1 MRPAINLETRPALQ
15 RLADWFET
23 LSPESLST
31 IDQLYTHTAYF
42 KDPFNEVRDIRR
54 IEHIFSDMFAQFQ
67 QPRFVIQERVCDES
81 NGQALLTWH
90 FLFQWRG
97 KAWCIVG
104 SSHLRFNAD
113 GMVEYHRDYWDASE
127 ELYEKL
133 PVIGFVLKALK
144 KRAQG

>member
-1 MRPAINLETRPALQ
+1 MSTDMSFDTRPALQ
-15 RLADWFET
+15 RLAQWFET
-23 LSPESLST
+23 LSPDSLKT
-31 IDQLYTHTAYF
+31 IAQFYTGTAYF

-54 IEHIFSDMFAQFQ
+54 IEHIFSDMFVQFQ
-67 QPRFVIQERVCDES
+67 QPRFVIQEQLCD
-81 NGQALLTWH
+81 GHQALLTWH

-97 KAWCIVG
+97 KDWRILG

-113 GMVEYHRDYWDASE
+113 GLVEYHRDYWDASE

-133 PVIGFVLKALK
+133 PVIGFVLRALK

>member
-54 IEHIFSDMFAQFQ
+54 IEHIFSDMF
-67 QPRFVIQERVCDES
+67 V
-81 NGQALLTWH
+81 
-90 FLFQWRG
+90 
-97 KAWCIVG
+97 
-104 SSHLRFNAD
+104 
-113 GMVEYHRDYWDASE
+113 
-127 ELYEKL
+127 
-133 PVIGFVLKALK
+133 
-144 KRAQG
+144 

>member
-1 MRPAINLETRPALQ
+1 MT
-15 RLADWFET
+15 LADV
-23 LSPESLST
+23 LSKFWRRSGVLRQR
-31 IDQLYTHTAYF
+31 IH
-42 KDPFNEVRDIRR
+42 DIRR
-54 IEHIFSDMFAQFQ
+54 DFYNIFSDMFAQFQ

-97 KAWCIVG
+97 KARCIVG

>member
-1 MRPAINLETRPALQ
+1 MSTDMSFDTRPALQ
-15 RLADWFET
+15 RLAQWFET
-23 LSPESLST
+23 LSPDSLKT
-31 IDQLYTHTAYF
+31 IAQFYTGTAYF

-54 IEHIFSDMFAQFQ
+54 IEHIFSDMFVQFQ
-67 QPRFVIQERVCDES
+67 QPRFVIQEQLCD
-81 NGQALLTWH
+81 GHQALLTWH

-97 KAWCIVG
+97 KDWCILG

-113 GMVEYHRDYWDASE
+113 GLVEYHRDYWDASE

-133 PVIGFVLKALK
+133 PVIGFVLRALK